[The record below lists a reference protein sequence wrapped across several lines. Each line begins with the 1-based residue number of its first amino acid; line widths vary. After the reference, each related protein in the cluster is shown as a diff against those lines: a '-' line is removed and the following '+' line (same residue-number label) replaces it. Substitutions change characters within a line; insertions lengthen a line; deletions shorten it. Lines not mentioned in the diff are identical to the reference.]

1 MPGEPVSRSIGF
13 VIENKAELGKTWKA
27 VYKTFLKPMFTKGT
41 SVIAVNEKDEIV
53 GKLMISFIKKE
64 IEFVICQRYETW
76 TRCCHQ

>member
-53 GKLMISFIKKE
+53 GEHDGIIDRVLLHQGHDE
-64 IEFVICQRYETW
+64 ILYRPQNVC
-76 TRCCHQ
+76 